1 MGRDIHIHHWLG
13 SEVNIMLHKLSS
25 VYLAND
31 KTLNVIKLRTKKEIK
46 YPVVINT
53 SL

>member
-1 MGRDIHIHHWLG
+1 MGRDIHIHQWLG

-31 KTLNVIKLRTKKEIK
+31 KTLIVMKLSTKIEIK
-46 YPVVINT
+46 YPVVNT
-53 SL
+53 SF